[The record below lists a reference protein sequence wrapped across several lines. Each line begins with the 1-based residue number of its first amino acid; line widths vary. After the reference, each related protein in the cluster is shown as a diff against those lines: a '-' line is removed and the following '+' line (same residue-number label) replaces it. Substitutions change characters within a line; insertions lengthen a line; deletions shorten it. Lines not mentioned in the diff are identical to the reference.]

1 MPTTASKP
9 RIYETHSLAAHLACQ
24 VLRKRF
30 QMPNAKECS
39 ENAMKCMK
47 LAAEAADPILKQRQ
61 TAQGWNRLAVDLAK
75 LEEKLAQEQP
85 AA

>member
-1 MPTTASKP
+1 M
-9 RIYETHSLAAHLACQ
+9 L
-24 VLRKRF
+24 
-30 QMPNAKECS
+30 NAKECS

-47 LAAEAADPILKQRQ
+47 LAAEATDPILKQRLSE
-61 TAQGWNRLAVDLAK
+61 TAQGWNRLAVDLAT